1 MTQETWFVFNPISGV
16 LSPSRKQALL
26 RFIEAQPGARLVF
39 TQRAGHGTELAS
51 QAAREGVRAVVAIG
65 GDGTVNEVARGL
77 LGSQVALGIVPVG
90 SGNGL
95 ARQLRLPLGIDAS
108 VRFALQPVEPQAM
121 DVGFLNDVPF
131 FCTAG
136 LGFDA
141 WVAHAYARRA
151 GRGLT
156 TYVRATART
165 LWQYRPERCR
175 FLTSGPDGTVAQ
187 PEEVD
192 VFSLTFANAG
202 QYGNDAWIAPEA
214 RLDDGLLDVAL
225 LRPFPKTHAIVMSRR
240 LFRGQ
245 LATSPYYSLRRG
257 REFRIET
264 DAPLLLH
271 YDGEPLVLPETSLHV
286 RLQPGALRVLA
297 PAFGR
302 GRRAASR

>member
-16 LSPSRKQALL
+16 LSPGRRRALI
-26 RFIEAQPGARLVF
+26 RFIQAQPGARLVP
-39 TQRAGHGTELAS
+39 TERAGHGTELAA

-77 LGSQVALGIVPVG
+77 LGSAVALGIVPVG

-95 ARQLRLPLGIDAS
+95 ARQLRLPLGVEAS
-108 VRFALQPVEPQAM
+108 VRFALRPTEPQAM
-121 DVGFLNDVPF
+121 DVGFLNDIPF

-151 GRGLT
+151 GRGLA
-156 TYVRATART
+156 TYVRATAQT
-165 LWQYRPERCR
+165 LWRYQPERCR
-175 FLTSGPDGTVAQ
+175 FSAAGPDGEFTA
-187 PEEVD
+187 PSEID
-192 VFSLTFANAG
+192 LFSLTFANAG
-202 QYGNDAWIAPEA
+202 QYGNDAWIAPDA

-225 LRPFPKTHAIVMSRR
+225 LRPFPKTHAAALSRR

-245 LATSPYYSLRRG
+245 LAASPYYSLLRG
-257 REFRIET
+257 SRFTLET

-271 YDGEPLVLPETSLHV
+271 YDGEPLVLEATSLHI

-297 PAFGR
+297 PAFEPGA
-302 GRRAASR
+302 GG